1 MQIRSSSEFPSQT
14 ASSKGFVKVCATVL
28 VSCCFSSFC
37 TLNALLAALKCKT
50 LYRYQLNLLCKDLK
64 QKQHLYTD
72 INYVFSVSFAQTF
85 KDALNGK
92 WRCCIKLLFSWEFTD
107 GGKRFFVSDWMSTRL
122 MLCVQLSNIAATDD
136 FPWVQRKTTTV
147 LWEKRQEISVKETES
162 EKVRGVRGHKPNT
175 VRLNNLIFTC
185 ACTQTETTWCILLD
199 SSIYCGRQRYTHIYA
214 HTHTHRHQLIQ
225 ADLYASS
232 SKVSVH
238 VCVCATGKSVTCLH
252 SILS

>member
-1 MQIRSSSEFPSQT
+1 MLFFLLLTS
-14 ASSKGFVKVCATVL
+14 
-28 VSCCFSSFC
+28 
-37 TLNALLAALKCKT
+37 NALLAALKCKT

-92 WRCCIKLLFSWEFTD
+92 CHCCIKLLFSWEFTD

-122 MLCVQLSNIAATDD
+122 MLFVQLSNIAATDD

-162 EKVRGVRGHKPNT
+162 EKVRGVRGHKPNN

-185 ACTQTETTWCILLD
+185 PCTQTETTWCILLD

-214 HTHTHRHQLIQ
+214 HTQTPVDTGWFVRFIVQVFC
-225 ADLYASS
+225 A
-232 SKVSVH
+232 
-238 VCVCATGKSVTCLH
+238 CVCLCYWKICDLLAFL
-252 SILS
+252 L